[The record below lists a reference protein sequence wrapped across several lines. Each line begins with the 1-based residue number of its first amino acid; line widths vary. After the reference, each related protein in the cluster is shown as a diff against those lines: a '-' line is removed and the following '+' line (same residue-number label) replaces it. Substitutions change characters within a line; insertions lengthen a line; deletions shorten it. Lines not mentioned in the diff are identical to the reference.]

1 MLTNVY
7 RNLILI
13 AILSIFILTSCESD
27 SKSRVGLI
35 TPKAMVVSAY
45 PEASAIGSKI
55 LEQGG
60 NAFDAMVATELA
72 LAVVHPK
79 AGNIG
84 GGGFMIYRL
93 ANGTKGALDYREQA
107 PAKAHKDM
115 YLDSLGNVI
124 PGLSEKG
131 GLAVGIPGTIDG
143 ILKAHAKFGTLPLHD
158 IITPAIQL
166 AANGYHLTE
175 YHAQYLNDYQDQL
188 RPYARYQHEY
198 LSDTPFVKGQLI
210 KRPELAATLTRIKD
224 SGRAGFYRG
233 KTADLIVE
241 ELQAQGG
248 IITHQDLQ
256 EYNAQWRNPIQIGYK
271 DYNVVSMSPPSSGGV
286 CLGQL
291 LKMVE
296 GQPLKDYGFH
306 SLKAIQTMVEAER
319 RAYADRAEFLGDP
332 DFVNNPIE
340 ALLDEDYLKERMRD
354 FSLEK
359 ASSSAMIKHGNI
371 QLAYESPETTH
382 YSIVDA
388 YGNAVSAT
396 TTLNTNFGSKI
407 MVKDGGFF
415 LNNEMDDFSAKPG
428 VPNHY
433 GLVGNEANSIAPK
446 KRMLS
451 SMTPTIVEKD
461 GKLFMVLGT
470 PGGSTII
477 TSVFQTILN
486 VVEYDMGM
494 QAAVDAPRFHHQWL
508 PDNIKFEPNGFS
520 KELFT
525 ELKTKG
531 YIIDESKSPIIGK
544 VDAVLVLPDGSLEGG
559 ADPRGDDTA
568 VGF

>member
-1 MLTNVY
+1 MLTNFY

-13 AILSIFILTSCESD
+13 AILLTFILTSCISD
-27 SKSRVGLI
+27 SKTRVGLI
-35 TPKAMVVSAY
+35 TQKAMVVSAY
-45 PEASAIGSKI
+45 PEASAIGSSI
-55 LEQGG
+55 LDQGG

-84 GGGFMIYRL
+84 GGGFMVYRL
-93 ANGTKGALDYREQA
+93 ANGAKGALDYREQA

-131 GLAVGIPGTIDG
+131 GLAVGVPGTIDG
-143 ILKAHAKFGTLPLHD
+143 ILKAHAKFGTLPLNKV
-158 IITPAIQL
+158 ITPAITL
-166 AANGYHLTE
+166 ATNGYHLTA
-175 YHAQYLNDYQDQL
+175 YHAKYLNDYQDQL

-198 LSDTPFVKGQLI
+198 LSDTPFLEGQLI

-224 SGRAGFYRG
+224 SGRAGFYGG
-233 KTADLIVE
+233 KTADLIVA

-248 IITHQDLQ
+248 IITHNDLQ
-256 EYNAQWRNPIQIGYK
+256 EYSSQWRNPIQVAYK
-271 DYNVVSMSPPSSGGV
+271 DYTVVSMSPPSSGGI

-296 GQPLKDYGFH
+296 DQPLQDYGFH
-306 SLKAIQTMVEAER
+306 SLEAIQTIVEAER

-340 ALLDEDYLKERMRD
+340 ALLDEQYLKERMRD

-382 YSIVDA
+382 YSIVDS

-407 MVKDGGFF
+407 MVKGGGFF

-508 PDNIKFEPNGFS
+508 PDHIKFEPNGFS

-525 ELKTKG
+525 KLKAKD
-531 YIIDESKSPIIGK
+531 YVIDESKSPIIGK